1 MNWKRKLNRELD
13 GIVPPYGDALPAPA
27 RPARRRFGWMAAV
40 AAVLVLAVVLPF
52 LLPIGSASA
61 CVAVEINP
69 KVVFVVKG
77 GKVQSCVALN
87 EDADVVL
94 SYYGL
99 QQKLCGQ
106 SVEEA
111 VSAFADTAAKLGYV
125 DMDDVAAARISGT
138 DKNKVQSV
146 SQALS
151 QFFAQKGVYAVAV
164 QNFATVSEISDI
176 IGQNVRTFAAQ
187 ANKISPVYSQRS
199 APKDARQ
206 AEEYYRTHY
215 LFGEVKQTVQLLVQ
229 CFMQDILD
237 FADGIADQLMQ
248 FVEYV
253 SDEVFESVAHTVVS
267 LLQRVWQPAEAFFDL
282 LELPNTLEQFYAK
295 VQEFLSVQAQIRERM
310 FAQAYE
316 QAREALSQSQVQSF
330 LQDVIAQYG
339 SEQAYWQSVTQQ
351 Q

>member
-1 MNWKRKLNRELD
+1 M
-13 GIVPPYGDALPAPA
+13 
-27 RPARRRFGWMAAV
+27 
-40 AAVLVLAVVLPF
+40 
-52 LLPIGSASA
+52 
-61 CVAVEINP
+61 
-69 KVVFVVKG
+69 
-77 GKVQSCVALN
+77 
-87 EDADVVL
+87 
-94 SYYGL
+94 
-99 QQKLCGQ
+99 
-106 SVEEA
+106 
-111 VSAFADTAAKLGYV
+111 
-125 DMDDVAAARISGT
+125 
-138 DKNKVQSV
+138 
-146 SQALS
+146 
-151 QFFAQKGVYAVAV
+151 
-164 QNFATVSEISDI
+164 
-176 IGQNVRTFAAQ
+176 
-187 ANKISPVYSQRS
+187 
-199 APKDARQ
+199 
-206 AEEYYRTHY
+206 
-215 LFGEVKQTVQLLVQ
+215 QLLVQ

-253 SDEVFESVAHTVVS
+253 SDEVFESVAHTVVG

>member
-1 MNWKRKLNRELD
+1 M
-13 GIVPPYGDALPAPA
+13 
-27 RPARRRFGWMAAV
+27 RRRQTKF
-40 AAVLVLAVVLPF
+40 P
-52 LLPIGSASA
+52 
-61 CVAVEINP
+61 
-69 KVVFVVKG
+69 
-77 GKVQSCVALN
+77 
-87 EDADVVL
+87 
-94 SYYGL
+94 
-99 QQKLCGQ
+99 
-106 SVEEA
+106 
-111 VSAFADTAAKLGYV
+111 
-125 DMDDVAAARISGT
+125 
-138 DKNKVQSV
+138 
-146 SQALS
+146 
-151 QFFAQKGVYAVAV
+151 
-164 QNFATVSEISDI
+164 
-176 IGQNVRTFAAQ
+176 
-187 ANKISPVYSQRS
+187 PVYSQRS
-199 APKDARQ
+199 APKDAQQ

-253 SDEVFESVAHTVVS
+253 SDEVFENVAHTVVG
-267 LLQRVWQPAEAFFDL
+267 LLQRVWQPAEAIFDL

-316 QAREALSQSQVQSF
+316 QVREALSQSQVQSF